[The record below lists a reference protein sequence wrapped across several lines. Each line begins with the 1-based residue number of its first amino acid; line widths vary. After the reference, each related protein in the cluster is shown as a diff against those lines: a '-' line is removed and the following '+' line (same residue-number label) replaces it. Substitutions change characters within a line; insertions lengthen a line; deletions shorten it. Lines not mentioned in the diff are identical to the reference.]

1 MGNEGYVQE
10 NEGNKDLTS
19 TFSVNGKT
27 TVRVYV
33 NLKTQTV
40 TDKELLT
47 DGGTGDR
54 TIMKK
59 PYLDRGAHATSNYL
73 CLTSTAILDLVFANL
88 FAYQTEM
95 VAYYTNA
102 V

>member
-1 MGNEGYVQE
+1 MGNKGYVQE

-33 NLKTQTV
+33 NLKTQMV
-40 TDKELLT
+40 TDKELPT

-59 PYLDRGAHATSNYL
+59 PYLDRGAHATNNYL
-73 CLTSTAILDLVFANL
+73 CLMSTAILDSAFANL

-95 VAYYTNA
+95 EAFCTN
-102 V
+102 VV